1 MMHISQERATA
12 QPPLDLWLS
21 QQPDASFPHHMGQ
34 KYPLRYESVS
44 EYLNYNV
51 HPHVEKGALVQND
64 GYLTDHGPEH
74 IKMVIRRA
82 GELLGHPVS
91 SYPQLDTYEVYLLLM
106 AAHFHDIGN
115 LYGRKEHEKKT
126 GPIMDHLGNLV
137 GTEMVEKKAIR
148 QIASSHGGS
157 INGDKDTIHRL
168 SKRDPLLG
176 VDVNF
181 QAIAAIL
188 RFADELADDSTRAA
202 RALIELGVIPTKS
215 EVFHAYS
222 KSLQS
227 VQVKPSQGLVVLRFS
242 FLKSAATYKF
252 GKGRRKV
259 YLLDEIYERTL
270 KMHFERQYC
279 MRFMREFVKI
289 DALDVKIEIYE
300 DENSMTPCIDPIGYR
315 LEEKGYPTSKDV
327 KIAELCPDV
336 RWDGRTLKSQLS

>member
-12 QPPLDLWLS
+12 QPPLDVWLS
-21 QQPDASFPHHMGQ
+21 QQPDACFPQHAGQ
-34 KYPLRYESVS
+34 RYPLRYEMVS
-44 EYLNYNV
+44 EYLNHAV
-51 HPHVEKGALVQND
+51 HRHVEKGALVQND

-82 GELLGHPVS
+82 GELLGDPIE
-91 SYPQLDTYEVYLLLM
+91 SYPQLDAYGVYLLLM
-106 AAHFHDIGN
+106 AAHFHDVGN

-126 GPIMDHLGNLV
+126 GPIMAELGKLA

-157 INGDKDTIHRL
+157 FNGDKDTIHRL
-168 SKRDPLLG
+168 PKRDALLG
-176 VDVNF
+176 VDVDF

-188 RFADELADDSTRAA
+188 RFADELADDSSRAA

-215 EVFHAYS
+215 EVFHTYS

-227 VQVKPSQGLVVLRFS
+227 VQVKPAQGLVILRFS
-242 FLKSAATYKF
+242 FLKAAAIRKF

-279 MRFMREFVKI
+279 MRFMRDIVKI
-289 DALDVKIEIYE
+289 DAIDVKIEIYE

-336 RWDGRTLKSQLS
+336 TWDCRTLESQLR